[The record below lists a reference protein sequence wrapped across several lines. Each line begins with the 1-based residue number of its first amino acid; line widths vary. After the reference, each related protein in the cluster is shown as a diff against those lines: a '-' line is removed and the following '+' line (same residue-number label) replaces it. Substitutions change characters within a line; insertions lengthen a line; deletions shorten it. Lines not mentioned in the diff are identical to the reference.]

1 MEADAV
7 PLYTAAFAAVQL
19 EDLASGEPLKQ
30 IPALHKLLFEQCNG
44 KECSHYLDVLY
55 KVR

>member
-1 MEADAV
+1 MEGDAL
-7 PLYTAAFAAVQL
+7 PQYTAAFADVHFA
-19 EDLASGEPLKQ
+19 DLSSGDPLKQ

-44 KECSHYLDVLY
+44 KECSHYLDVLH